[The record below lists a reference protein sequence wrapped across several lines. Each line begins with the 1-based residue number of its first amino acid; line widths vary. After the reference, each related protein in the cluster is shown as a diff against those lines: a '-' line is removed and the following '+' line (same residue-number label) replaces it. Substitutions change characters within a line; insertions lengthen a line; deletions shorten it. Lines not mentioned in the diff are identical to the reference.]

1 MKTFVKTFAVLG
13 RTLAATVF
21 VTIANASN
29 AVAQTTPP
37 NDSATKVEGFIIKAE
52 RDRKSALT
60 KLTLPASA
68 SITSVRIH
76 ETVNLVDT
84 EDAVK
89 YLPSLFLR
97 KRNNGDTQATMA
109 TRSWGVSSSARSLV
123 FADGVPLSAL
133 IANNNTIGAPRWGLV
148 APEEIDRVDVMY
160 GPFSAAY
167 AGNSMGAVVEITT
180 RLPEKRTGSIS
191 VTQSAQRFDLYGTKN
206 TYGTSQGGGTFG
218 DRYGKFALW
227 VSGNYQESRSQPLS
241 YVTAATF
248 PTGTTGGFT
257 ETNKLGAAANVLG
270 ASGLLHTRMTNGKVK
285 LAYDIAPTVRAAYTL
300 GFWQNDADAGVDT
313 YTQRSGAD
321 TYAGLAGFASGT
333 YNLLQQHYSHALSVR
348 SDTRK
353 DWDFEAV
360 GTVYRIDKDVQRS
373 PTTAATTGMTL
384 NPTGRIAV
392 LDGTGWSTL
401 DLKGAWHR
409 GGPTATHTVSFGVH
423 ADRYELLNPTYNTPD
438 WTTGDVRSS
447 VATEGDGKT
456 TTQAVWAQDSWQ
468 IIPTLKF
475 TVGGRFEKWRAFDG
489 YNVNGTT
496 KVTQAETDASK
507 FSPKAVLSWAA
518 TPEFT
523 VTASAA
529 KAYRFATA
537 SELFQLVSTGTT
549 FTSPNPD
556 LKPDNVFSTEL
567 RAERRFDH
575 ARVQLALFNDDIHD
589 AIISQFKPLVPGSST
604 LFSFLS
610 NVDHARARGVELV
623 LGTTGLGIKGLDLTG
638 SVTYLDAKTL
648 ATSGAASASATAASP
663 IGKRLPN
670 IPEWRGSAQAT
681 YRPID
686 RLAFTAAARYSSIL
700 YTTLDNADVHAN
712 TYQGFGEWFVA
723 DARVSYRLKQH
734 WSASV
739 GADNL
744 TNRKYFLFHPFP
756 QRTLVSNLRFSF

>member
-1 MKTFVKTFAVLG
+1 MA
-13 RTLAATVF
+13 F
-21 VTIANASN
+21 VTIGNASN
-29 AVAQTTPP
+29 AFAQTTPP

-68 SITSVRIH
+68 SITSVKIH

-123 FADGVPLSAL
+123 FADGVPLTAL

-180 RLPEKRTGSIS
+180 RLPDKRTGSIS

-218 DRYGKFALW
+218 DRHGKFALW
-227 VSGNYQESRSQPLS
+227 LSGNFQESRSQPLS
-241 YVTAATF
+241 FVTAATF

-270 ASGLLHTRMTNGKVK
+270 ASGLLHTRMINGKVK

-300 GFWQNDADAGVDT
+300 GFWQNDADAGVET

-321 TYAGLAGFASGT
+321 TYAGQAGFASGT

-373 PTTAATTGMTL
+373 PTTAAATGMTL
-384 NPTGRIAV
+384 NPAGRVAV
-392 LDGTGWSTL
+392 LDGSGWSTL

-409 GGPTATHTVSFGVH
+409 GGPMAKHTVSFGVH
-423 ADRYELLNPTYNTPD
+423 ADRYELINPTYNTPD
-438 WTTGDVRSS
+438 WTTGAVRSS

-456 TTQAVWAQDSWQ
+456 TTLAVWAQDSWQ
-468 IIPTLKF
+468 IVPTLKF
-475 TVGGRFEKWRAFDG
+475 TVGGRYEKWRAFDG
-489 YNVNGTT
+489 YNVNGATT
-496 KVTQAETDASK
+496 VTQPETDASK

-518 TPEFT
+518 TPQFT
-523 VTASAA
+523 LTASAA

-556 LKPDNVFSTEL
+556 LKPDDVFSMEL

-589 AIISQFKPLVPGSST
+589 AIISQFKPLAPGSNT
-604 LFSFLS
+604 LYSFLS
-610 NVDHARARGVELV
+610 NVDHARARGAELV
-623 LGTTGLGIKGLDLTG
+623 LGTSGLGIKGLDLTG

-648 ATSGAASASATAASP
+648 ATSGAASASATAGSP

-700 YTTLDNADVHAN
+700 YTTLDNADVHTN